1 MRPSRNSVLFV
12 LLAGLCLAQ
21 SSSQYVT
28 PEIRRVGDKLACLCG
43 ACKNTVATCQM
54 LECHY
59 SFPARQRIAKMQKE
73 GGADAA
79 IVAEFV
85 KREGK
90 KALAEPPNEGFGV
103 LALATPVVAVG
114 LGLGLIGWF
123 LRRYRKPNVVP
134 AMSDEEVR
142 KYQDQI
148 DKEFSKLD

>member
-1 MRPSRNSVLFV
+1 
-12 LLAGLCLAQ
+12 
-21 SSSQYVT
+21 
-28 PEIRRVGDKLACLCG
+28 
-43 ACKNTVATCQM
+43 
-54 LECHY
+54 
-59 SFPARQRIAKMQKE
+59 MQKE
-73 GGADAA
+73 AVADTA

-103 LALATPVVAVG
+103 LALATPVIAVG
-114 LGLGLIGWF
+114 LGLGLIGLF
-123 LRRYRKPNVVP
+123 IRRYRKPNSVP